1 MASARPDCSV
11 GLNRGNCDLSEDGL
25 FHKMFHVETFG
36 DPPRRWHPT
45 GSFYGPPWCHF
56 RTLHPAFFV
65 LVPGLATIVRGQNR
79 VDPLLREEAPRR
91 PGASRWSDRTRTR
104 NRHKTSV
111 GKSGKRLVPRS
122 SRVRSCQLATPI
134 QAPTA
139 GGQAAAACGPMPLT
153 ALFCLVVLRRVS
165 GCEGGPTKVTN
176 LTVIP
181 FRTKPRNLFASGVA
195 RKFNSPGVRRTE
207 AGPKESP
214 RVSSTSLPGK
224 LAAANSRRLT
234 LSRGRSASGDGRRL
248 ESDRPIEPKAPHFE
262 DRSSSS
268 SIRDWSDHQVCDL
281 LSSSWIFRSSCLCFE
296 NTANELPAATPAT
309 SAWTRGLAAKARL
322 PVRSFERPAALQKT
336 SPTEQPE
343 HPAGALTASFPAHGR
358 RRRS

>member
-1 MASARPDCSV
+1 
-11 GLNRGNCDLSEDGL
+11 
-25 FHKMFHVETFG
+25 
-36 DPPRRWHPT
+36 
-45 GSFYGPPWCHF
+45 
-56 RTLHPAFFV
+56 
-65 LVPGLATIVRGQNR
+65 
-79 VDPLLREEAPRR
+79 
-91 PGASRWSDRTRTR
+91 
-104 NRHKTSV
+104 
-111 GKSGKRLVPRS
+111 
-122 SRVRSCQLATPI
+122 
-134 QAPTA
+134 
-139 GGQAAAACGPMPLT
+139 MPLT
-153 ALFCLVVLRRVS
+153 ARSVWPFSDGSPVAKAGRQRSQISPSSRSELNPGISSRLS
-165 GCEGGPTKVTN
+165 GQKIQFARSPTYGSRAQGN
-176 LTVIP
+176 
-181 FRTKPRNLFASGVA
+181 RQG
-195 RKFNSPGVRRTE
+195 
-207 AGPKESP
+207 
-214 RVSSTSLPGK
+214 VSSTSVPGK

-234 LSRGRSASGDGRRL
+234 LSRGRSASGGWTPASV

-268 SIRDWSDHQVCDL
+268 SIRDWSHHQVCDL